1 MTIHLVGGGPGTT
14 DAALVAPFLAEVR
27 GRGGRPRIG
36 VVLAGTRVAER
47 LARPGYARLL
57 GGRSVDHVA
66 VPLRPGRPV
75 DPQLLAALDGLVVG
89 GGRTPRY
96 LAGLAGAADAVG
108 AAVRSGLPYL
118 GFSAGAMVAPD
129 LALAGGWRSQG
140 RPVAPRAWSEGLD
153 ELTSRPGLGL
163 VRFAVDV
170 HTAQA
175 GTLGRTTALV
185 AAGRPVAV
193 GVDEGTCLALEPGAA
208 DPDDGTVRGAG
219 AVWTVRRSPDGV
231 PLVTRRPAR

>member
-14 DAALVAPFLAEVR
+14 DAPLVTPFLGEVR
-27 GRGGRPRIG
+27 AGSRRARVG
-36 VVLAGTRVAER
+36 VLLAGSRVADR

-57 GGRSVDHVA
+57 GGRSVELVPVA
-66 VPLRPGRPV
+66 LRPGWSV
-75 DPQLLAALDGLVVG
+75 DLATLDGLVVG

-96 LAGLAGAADAVG
+96 LAHLAGAADGIG

-118 GFSAGAMVAPD
+118 GFSAGAMVVPD
-129 LALAGGWRSQG
+129 LALAGGWRSRG
-140 RPVAPRAWSEGLD
+140 RPVSPRAWSEGLD
-153 ELTSRPGLGL
+153 EVTTGPGLGL

-185 AAGRPVAV
+185 ADGRPVAV
-193 GVDEGTCLALEPGAA
+193 GIDEGTCLAVGPDTA
-208 DPDDGTVRGAG
+208 DPDDGTVLGAG
-219 AVWTVRRSPDGV
+219 AVWTVRRSSDGV
-231 PLVTRRPAR
+231 PLITRRPGR